1 MSTDHHTPW
10 TDGVTQYKAEDMNS
24 PLGELDEAIGG
35 VSGELQSVK
44 SSYLSHNHALN
55 NLSEKNYSSL
65 ASPPADDNF
74 NTLSAISSAAPTD
87 VLPIYDGA
95 YKKITKANLL
105 AGVSGSGELLTTAGI
120 GISYQSIDMPGEA
133 AVINVLLPYSLE
145 FPVDFSSGEVVS
157 YYYSATGPTSQQTVS
172 FKRNGVEFG
181 TLIVDASETSG
192 GEWHTSGETFDR
204 GDRLSITF
212 PGSQDST
219 WAGVAITLTGTR

>member
-10 TDGVTQYKAEDMNS
+10 TDGVTQYKAEDMNT

-44 SSYLSHNHALN
+44 SSYESHTHAY
-55 NLSEKNYSSL
+55 SEIT
-65 ASPPADDNF
+65 SPPDDDDF
-74 NTLSAISSAAPTD
+74 NSLSAVGSAGSTD
-87 VLPIYDGA
+87 TLPIYSGA
-95 YKKITKANLL
+95 AYHKITKANLL
-105 AGVSGSGELLTTAGI
+105 AGVSGSGELLTTAGV

-145 FPVDFSSGEVVS
+145 FPVDFNSGEVVS
-157 YYYSATGPTSQQTVS
+157 YYYAATGPNAQQTLS

-181 TLIVDASETSG
+181 TLVVDASETSG
-192 GEWHTSGETFDR
+192 GEWHCSGEVFDR
-204 GDRLSITF
+204 GDRLSIAF
-212 PGSQDST
+212 PGTQDTT